1 LPFTGTDLKTL
12 LYITLFCL
20 GVWGILAGVFPEVKT
35 EIFLGILLPWVTLM
49 IEIPLIKKTFRTD
62 PVGLTNLLIKGFG
75 IKFLI
80 YGVYLFV
87 ILKFCTSNP
96 HPFIFS
102 FAGSFLVLHMVEA
115 GVLKSTTQT

>member
-1 LPFTGTDLKTL
+1 MKTL
-12 LYITLFCL
+12 FYITLVCL
-20 GVWGILAGVFPEVKT
+20 GVWGLLAGFYPAAKT
-35 EIFLGILLPWVTLM
+35 AIFLGILLPWITLM
-49 IEIPLIKKTFRTD
+49 IEIPLIKKTFRTN
-62 PVGLTNLLIKGFG
+62 PVGLTRLLIKGFG
-75 IKFLI
+75 IKFLV

-87 ILKFCTSNP
+87 ILQFCTSNP